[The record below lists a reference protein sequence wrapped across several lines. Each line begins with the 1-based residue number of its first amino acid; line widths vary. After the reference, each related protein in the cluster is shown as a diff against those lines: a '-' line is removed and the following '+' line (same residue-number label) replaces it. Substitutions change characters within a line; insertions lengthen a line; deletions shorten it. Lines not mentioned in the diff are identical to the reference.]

1 MKKNILCIVLTAIL
15 LCFCSTSVCAE
26 EEKLTMNARS
36 LNLYIN
42 QSFQLTVTGT
52 AENLKF
58 SSDNPN
64 IADVSGD
71 GSITAKS
78 LGTTTINAESSGGL
92 SAQCVVNVLNGVS
105 PKDIVLS
112 KQDITMKV
120 GESFTIKAS
129 VKPEEADQSLTFT
142 NSDNSVLRVDENGY
156 IKALKAG
163 VAVVTIKSK
172 SDAVSKKCIVK
183 VNAAT
188 EQYGA
193 NITVKGSVFTIA
205 GEKKPNLT
213 VELRNSN
220 GFKRTKTDENGVF
233 TISDVKQGDYALLA
247 YKSEKDTT
255 PYAKTQISAG
265 TYNLN
270 ISCIINGNSIV
281 VLYQQNADV
290 QSDIKELMLMADE
303 VTLKSG
309 ETYDMKFYARPSKAV
324 LPAVMG
330 ETNDEEIATV
340 DADGRITAMSEGT
353 AIITFSTLD
362 GRLSKKCTVTV
373 ADSQGNKYS
382 WLIITVETSVAF
394 LLFIAFTIRYIR
406 FRRQKDKEE
415 FGTNEEDET

>member
-71 GSITAKS
+71 GNITAKS

-255 PYAKTQISAG
+255 PYAKEIMPCLPT
-265 TYNLN
+265 NP
-270 ISCIINGNSIV
+270 
-281 VLYQQNADV
+281 
-290 QSDIKELMLMADE
+290 KK
-303 VTLKSG
+303 TLPPMRKLR
-309 ETYDMKFYARPSKAV
+309 Y
-324 LPAVMG
+324 LP
-330 ETNDEEIATV
+330 E
-340 DADGRITAMSEGT
+340 
-353 AIITFSTLD
+353 
-362 GRLSKKCTVTV
+362 
-373 ADSQGNKYS
+373 
-382 WLIITVETSVAF
+382 LII
-394 LLFIAFTIRYIR
+394 
-406 FRRQKDKEE
+406 
-415 FGTNEEDET
+415 

>member
-1 MKKNILCIVLTAIL
+1 MKKNILSIL
-15 LCFCSTSVCAE
+15 LTLMIICLSSPTVYAE
-26 EEKLTMNARS
+26 EEKLSMNSYS

-52 AENLKF
+52 AEDLRF
-58 SSDNPN
+58 SSDDPE

-71 GSITAKS
+71 GNITAKS
-78 LGTTTINAESSGGL
+78 LGTTKIKAESSGGL
-92 SAQCVVNVLNGVS
+92 SAQCIVNVLNGVS
-105 PKDIVLS
+105 PKDIIVQ
-112 KQDITMKV
+112 KQDVTLKV

-129 VKPEEADQSLTFT
+129 VKPEEADQTLTFT
-142 NSDNSVLRVDENGY
+142 NSDNSVLKVDPNGY
-156 IKALKAG
+156 IKALKTG
-163 VAVVTIKSK
+163 VAVVTIHSK

-183 VNAAT
+183 VNANP
-188 EQYGA
+188 EQSGA

-213 VELRNSN
+213 VELRNSS

-233 TISDVKQGDYALLA
+233 TITDVKQGDYALLA
-247 YKSEKDTT
+247 YKSEKDTS

-270 ISCIINGNSIV
+270 ISCIINGSEIV

-340 DADGRITAMSEGT
+340 DADGRITAVSEGI
-353 AIITFSTLD
+353 AVITFSTID
-362 GRLSKKCTVTV
+362 GRLSKNCTVTV
-373 ADSQGNKYS
+373 SDSQGNKYS
-382 WLIITVETSVAF
+382 WLIITIETGITF
-394 LLFIAFTIRYIR
+394 ILFIAFTIKYIR
-406 FRRQKDKEE
+406 FRRLKDKEE
-415 FGTNEEDET
+415 FGTSEEDET